1 MFRIVVATA
10 AVLATATVTAGP
22 AVALDTPVIAVSGH
36 DVVQSIDGFGIATAF
51 DRVELLRG
59 LSPQQQNEIFNLWFS
74 RTNGAGLSILRM
86 GIGSSPLGSPYD
98 KMISI
103 EPNDPG
109 GPAAP
114 PQYVWDGDDNGQVW
128 VAKVAQSYGVRRFYA
143 DAWSAPAYMKTNDD
157 ENNGGMVAPEWETAY
172 ARYLVQYTKFY
183 AQEGIHITDLGFTN
197 EPDFTAT
204 YASMRYTP
212 AQAAEFIKV
221 LGPIA
226 KGTGV
231 HLTCCDSFGWD
242 QAKAYTSAIESDPAA
257 RRFVTTFTGHS
268 YASPV
273 ASPQPTNNHTWMTEW
288 NPNGTTWNTNWD
300 DGSGYDGFTVAQA
313 IQNALTQGNVS
324 AYVYWV
330 GDSTGATRAL
340 IQIDQTNETFSVSKR
355 LWALAAFGRFIRPG
369 AVRLNT
375 TVTNSALQVSAFRN
389 SNGSTVVEV
398 LNTGTTPVAWH
409 GVSGRAVSYLTDQTH
424 SLSPSPVFGRTVTLQ
439 PRALT
444 TIVIGD
450 RR

>member
-1 MFRIVVATA
+1 
-10 AVLATATVTAGP
+10 
-22 AVALDTPVIAVSGH
+22 
-36 DVVQSIDGFGIATAF
+36 
-51 DRVELLRG
+51 
-59 LSPQQQNEIFNLWFS
+59 
-74 RTNGAGLSILRM
+74 
-86 GIGSSPLGSPYD
+86 
-98 KMISI
+98 
-103 EPNDPG
+103 
-109 GPAAP
+109 
-114 PQYVWDGDDNGQVW
+114 
-128 VAKVAQSYGVRRFYA
+128 
-143 DAWSAPAYMKTNDD
+143 
-157 ENNGGMVAPEWETAY
+157 MVAPEWEAAY

-183 AQEGIHITDLGFTN
+183 AQEGIRITDLGFTN

-212 AQAAEFIKV
+212 AQAAQFISV

-226 KGTGV
+226 RGTGV

-242 QAKAYTSAIESDPAA
+242 QAKAYTSAIEADPQA

-273 ASPQPTNNHTWMTEW
+273 TSPQPTDDHTWMSEW
-288 NPNGTTWNTNWD
+288 NPNGTTWNVNWD

-313 IQNALTQGNVS
+313 IQNALTLGNVS

-340 IQIDQTNETFSVSKR
+340 IQIDQPNQTFHVSKR
-355 LWALAAFGRFIRPG
+355 LWALAAFSRFIRPG
-369 AVRLNT
+369 AVRLDT
-375 TVTNSALQVSAFRN
+375 SVTNPALRVSAFRN
-389 SNGSTVVEV
+389 DNGSTVLEI
-398 LNTGTTPVAWH
+398 LNTGTAPVAWH
-409 GVSGRAVSYLTDQTH
+409 GVFGDATSYLTDNTH
-424 SLSPSPVFGRTVTLQ
+424 SLSPSRVFGRTVTLQ